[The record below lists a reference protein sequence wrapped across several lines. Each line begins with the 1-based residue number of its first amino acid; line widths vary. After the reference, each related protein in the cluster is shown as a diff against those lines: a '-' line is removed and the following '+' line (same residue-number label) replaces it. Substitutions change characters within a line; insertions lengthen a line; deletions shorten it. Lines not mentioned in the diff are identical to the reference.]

1 VALAAG
7 RLADERYA
15 APVSDRP
22 STESDPS
29 PDEPDAPDT
38 VLRDGDIVDE
48 LPEDLDLSGFV
59 GPHTF
64 PNNNRRRIPA
74 TLYILFGL
82 GAVLLYATKWESSPM
97 VNLGTLWAGVGLV
110 AFGLYGLV
118 AGWTLRVDESD
129 ALVSASTKVGFP
141 VGHAAAQM
149 AWRGWL
155 SRPTWRI
162 LAYSDENP
170 PTKRGIVLV
179 DGVTGEVVEGFSE
192 VNPEDWTQFDPAD
205 TATSSGGPAG
215 SRADDS

>member
-1 VALAAG
+1 MTDPASS
-7 RLADERYA
+7 E
-15 APVSDRP
+15 P
-22 STESDPS
+22 ESDP
-29 PDEPDAPDT
+29 
-38 VLRDGDIVDE
+38 VLSDGDIVDE
-48 LPEDLDLSGFV
+48 LPEDLDLTGFV

-74 TLYILFGL
+74 ALYLLFGA
-82 GAVLLYATKWESSPM
+82 GAILLYATRGESSPL
-97 VNLGTLWAGVGLV
+97 VNLGTLWAGFGLV
-110 AFGLYGLV
+110 AFGAYGLI
-118 AGWTLRVDESD
+118 AGWTLRVEESD

-179 DGVTGEVVEGFSE
+179 DGVSGEVIEGFSE

-205 TATSSGGPAG
+205 VDPSTRG
-215 SRADDS
+215 

>member
-1 VALAAG
+1 MT
-7 RLADERYA
+7 
-15 APVSDRP
+15 DRA
-22 STESDPS
+22 SS
-29 PDEPDAPDT
+29 EPDPEP
-38 VLRDGDIVDE
+38 VLSDGDIVDE
-48 LPEDLDLSGFV
+48 LPEDLDLTGFV

-82 GAVLLYATKWESSPM
+82 GAVVLYATKAESSPM

-110 AFGLYGLV
+110 AFGAYGLV
-118 AGWTLRVDESD
+118 AGWTLRVEESD

-179 DGVTGEVVEGFSE
+179 DGVNGEVIEGFSE

-205 TATSSGGPAG
+205 VDP
-215 SRADDS
+215 SRAGRDAGTAPGGDPSPDA

>member
-1 VALAAG
+1 M
-7 RLADERYA
+7 
-15 APVSDRP
+15 
-22 STESDPS
+22 TDP
-29 PDEPDAPDT
+29 APDP
-38 VLRDGDIVDE
+38 VLNDGDIVDE

-82 GAVLLYATKWESSPM
+82 GALALYAVKGDTSPM

-110 AFGLYGLV
+110 GFGLYGLV
-118 AGWTLRVDESD
+118 AGWTLRVEESD

-179 DGVTGEVVEGFSE
+179 DGVNGEVIEGFSE

-205 TATSSGGPAG
+205 TATSSSDTAAPPTPADQ
-215 SRADDS
+215 S

>member
-1 VALAAG
+1 VARRG
-7 RLADERYA
+7 YA
-15 APVSDRP
+15 PTVNDPEATDPEATDPELSDG
-22 STESDPS
+22 E
-29 PDEPDAPDT
+29 
-38 VLRDGDIVDE
+38 IVDE

-74 TLYILFGL
+74 VLYLIFGAA
-82 GAVLLYATKWESSPM
+82 AVALYAWKADSSPL

-110 AFGLYGLV
+110 AFGAYGLI
-118 AGWTLRVDESD
+118 AGWTLRIEESD
-129 ALVSASTKVGFP
+129 ALVSASTEVGFP

-179 DGVTGEVVEGFSE
+179 DGVNGQVIEGFSE
-192 VNPEDWTQFDPAD
+192 INPEDWTQFDPAD
-205 TATSSGGPAG
+205 TATSSSPAAG
-215 SRADDS
+215 ATAAPASTATSADRPADD